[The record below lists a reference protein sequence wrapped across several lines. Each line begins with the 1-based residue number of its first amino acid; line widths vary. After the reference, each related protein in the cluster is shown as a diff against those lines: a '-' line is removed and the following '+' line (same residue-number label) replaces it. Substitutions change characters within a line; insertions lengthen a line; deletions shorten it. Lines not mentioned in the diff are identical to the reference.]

1 MMSSLAIRAVSIG
14 ELFMIAMHT
23 AQSMIDPDAHQ
34 PTIVNAFDKISDTF
48 DHQRSSLHRQIV
60 LVPVRDIDGMKFFVD
75 DLEVSV

>member
-1 MMSSLAIRAVSIG
+1 MSSLVNQGGICGNSFI
-14 ELFMIAMHT
+14 IAMHT
-23 AQSMIDPDAHQ
+23 AQSMIYPDAHQ

-48 DHQRSSLHRQIV
+48 DHQRSSLHCQIV